1 MKIIITESK
10 LEKLAINLIDDKFKD
25 VEPYNAKGFP
35 TYIFFQKDG
44 KIEFEYRKDIEQIR
58 FKMDVCDSL
67 ESFFG
72 VDYGQAKNWLKLW
85 AEKNLKLKIYDVR
98 FMSDSTRNT
107 WDIIET
113 KIRYE
118 RFN

>member
-35 TYIFFQKDG
+35 NTTFFQEDG
-44 KIEFEYRKDIEQIR
+44 KIMFQYRKDTEQAT
-58 FKMDVCDSL
+58 FKTDVYEGL
-67 ESFFG
+67 ESYFG
-72 VDYGQAKNWLKLW
+72 MDYYSVKLLLVMW
-85 AEKNLKLKIYDVR
+85 MWEKYKLKTSDVR
-98 FMSDSTRNT
+98 FMSNFTRND
-107 WDIIET
+107 WDVIET

>member
-10 LEKLAINLIDDKFKD
+10 LEKLAINLINDKFKD

-67 ESFFG
+67 ESYFG

-85 AEKNLKLKIYDVR
+85 GLCQTQLVILG
-98 FMSDSTRNT
+98 
-107 WDIIET
+107 IL
-113 KIRYE
+113 
-118 RFN
+118 